1 MQKYKKF
8 LLQYKKFVPRETQ
21 KRDGSMLEEC
31 LQVNSDKIMGK
42 FAVPFLSLKK

>member
-1 MQKYKKF
+1 MQKYKKI

-42 FAVPFLSLKK
+42 FAVPFLNRKK